1 MKILSIGNSFSQD
14 AQRYLAAVARDRG
27 AEARCLNLYI
37 GGCTLETHYRLM
49 LSGEKKYTLECNGV
63 STSLSVSSADVL
75 LSDAHDVITLQQ
87 VSHLSP
93 KYASFEPYLPALAE
107 WVRKCC
113 PGAKLYLQQTWAYE
127 NGSDAMG
134 RTAFSLDRDMMA
146 AVRESYEKAARE
158 IGADGIIPSGEAMLH
173 LASHGIRAHRD
184 GFHASLAAGRYAIA
198 LTWAG
203 KLLGLDP
210 RENTFTD
217 FDIPATEE
225 EIQAARE
232 AAAFALGL

>member
-1 MKILSIGNSFSQD
+1 
-14 AQRYLAAVARDRG
+14 
-27 AEARCLNLYI
+27 
-37 GGCTLETHYRLM
+37 
-49 LSGEKKYTLECNGV
+49 
-63 STSLSVSSADVL
+63 
-75 LSDAHDVITLQQ
+75 
-87 VSHLSP
+87 
-93 KYASFEPYLPALAE
+93 
-107 WVRKCC
+107 
-113 PGAKLYLQQTWAYE
+113 
-127 NGSDAMG
+127 
-134 RTAFSLDRDMMA
+134 
-146 AVRESYEKAARE
+146 
-158 IGADGIIPSGEAMLH
+158 MLH

-203 KLLGLDP
+203 KLLGLDL